1 MLRSEWKEAPRHPKN
16 KTTGGRPP
24 LDTTVGNA
32 HITSL
37 VLFIKKNHNYT
48 LLHRII
54 QGLSSRIIKYIKIIC
69 VSEGSVRTPTLSP
82 LSPARLK
89 PILPITFE
97 HLHRLRKNN

>member
-16 KTTGGRPP
+16 KTTGGRQPP
-24 LDTTVGNA
+24 DTTIGNA

-37 VLFIKKNHNYT
+37 VLFIKNHNYT

-54 QGLSSRIIKYIKIIC
+54 HSLSSRIIKYIKIIC
-69 VSEGSVRTPTLSP
+69 ESEQSVRTPTLSP
-82 LSPARLK
+82 LSPVRLK

-97 HLHRLRKNN
+97 RLYRLRKNN